1 MSLTGDVRGRL
12 TELMLFDVPT
22 FDRDGP
28 VLARPHEEAPGFH
41 VVAVLQSDHSGTH
54 ERYHF
59 AFEPRLAA
67 LGTEVLSRAVND
79 DDPVALAELGRF
91 ALYELE
97 DVSSAMIYLCR
108 AYAGGAQ
115 DVVLDL
121 AAAALFVAGPPRS

>member
-12 TELMLFDVPT
+12 AELILFDLPT

-28 VLARPHEEAPGFH
+28 VLTRPHEEAPGFH

-67 LGTEVLSRAVND
+67 LGTEVLSRAINND
-79 DDPVALAELGRF
+79 DPIALAEVGRF
-91 ALYELE
+91 MLYELG
-97 DVSSAMIYLCR
+97 DAPSGTVYLQR
-108 AYAGGAQ
+108 AYAGGAT
-115 DVVLDL
+115 DVTLDL
-121 AAAALFVAGPPRS
+121 AVAALFSAGA